1 MYTLRRSWLLIH
13 KFKLQKLKNMSEDW
27 RMSVSLCKWRF
38 WCENTRFC
46 MCKWEKILLVER
58 DCHMAWSLVHRVLWM
73 RRLPSTF
80 HLLSPPSITKLL
92 LIHQLTW
99 LCLLFSI
106 PSYSIS
112 NRFKQRPYTFVCFFQ
127 NHFFFKKL
135 INPTISQNQGLQL
148 GFKSTIYGYH

>member
-73 RRLPSTF
+73 KRLPSTF
-80 HLLSPPSITKLL
+80 LST
-92 LIHQLTW
+92 IHNQTSPNTPTNMAVPFIFHT
-99 LCLLFSI
+99 LLF
-106 PSYSIS
+106 
-112 NRFKQRPYTFVCFFQ
+112 NFKPLQTKTLHVCLFF
-127 NHFFFKKL
+127 
-135 INPTISQNQGLQL
+135 P
-148 GFKSTIYGYH
+148 KSLFL